1 MVEDGGNAKAKSAP
15 GRETRRSISIKAE
28 KKSIKRNCT
37 RGECNV
43 MQKFFGIAKV
53 RGL

>member
-28 KKSIKRNCT
+28 KKSIKKIA
-37 RGECNV
+37 RGVSV
-43 MQKFFGIAKV
+43 MSCKDFFELPK
-53 RGL
+53 